1 MSGER
6 NKTSSHAL
14 HAIRVCLPSQSKRK
28 EKKREER
35 KFSLVRVNST
45 YYVRKGSWGLN
56 LNFPQINEVRRSDHM
71 RCFCEIYSQGGQLFC
86 LLTLFAALFL
96 CVAFSSVFFSD
107 SLSALALVRG
117 ERSDSSASADTLLYW
132 YCCFLYKDK
141 IMNKICS
148 PWNCTFHF
156 KMDCLA
162 CLQSIQAART
172 GGWERFTST
181 TRSTLRKYSRLWKS
195 EFLLNSW
202 SHICGVESYT
212 LYLGRPDFLHQRNL
226 AKKVECT
233 LQSRLFS
240 ASLAVA

>member
-1 MSGER
+1 MHSMRSEFASPA
-6 NKTSSHAL
+6 NQKEK
-14 HAIRVCLPSQSKRK
+14 KRK
-28 EKKREER
+28 EKRREER
-35 KFSLVRVNST
+35 KFSLARVNST

-117 ERSDSSASADTLLYW
+117 ERSDSSASGHAAHSVAADTLLYW

-148 PWNCTFHF
+148 P
-156 KMDCLA
+156 
-162 CLQSIQAART
+162 
-172 GGWERFTST
+172 
-181 TRSTLRKYSRLWKS
+181 
-195 EFLLNSW
+195 
-202 SHICGVESYT
+202 
-212 LYLGRPDFLHQRNL
+212 
-226 AKKVECT
+226 
-233 LQSRLFS
+233 
-240 ASLAVA
+240 